1 MEAADREA
9 IRRFWLRGLAQKVD
23 CRKDVR
29 LDQSQSPPG
38 SRLRALRYDCRR
50 LRPPRH
56 DPHHAQAACCKRLFM
71 NPNFPDG
78 LLTPKYLPI
87 MMDRTGSS
95 CLTSLCVNRTPR
107 ITSVTGCRSGR
118 PAFSSPSRAPR
129 LRTRSALGQ
138 SLQIVARRKTLY
150 VCNAPIATKF

>member
-1 MEAADREA
+1 MEAGDREA

-38 SRLRALRYDCRR
+38 SRLRALRYHRRR

-56 DPHHAQAACCKRLFM
+56 DPHHAQAACCKRLVM

-78 LLTPKYLPI
+78 LLKERIDLSFAQEEFRPPDLYPP
-87 MMDRTGSS
+87 
-95 CLTSLCVNRTPR
+95 NRF
-107 ITSVTGCRSGR
+107 
-118 PAFSSPSRAPR
+118 AAPPPE
-129 LRTRSALGQ
+129 
-138 SLQIVARRKTLY
+138 K
-150 VCNAPIATKF
+150 

>member
-1 MEAADREA
+1 MEAGDREA

-38 SRLRALRYDCRR
+38 SRLRALRYHRRR

-56 DPHHAQAACCKRLFM
+56 DPHHAQAACCKRLVM

-78 LLTPKYLPI
+78 LLDNYL
-87 MMDRTGSS
+87 G
-95 CLTSLCVNRTPR
+95 
-107 ITSVTGCRSGR
+107 RSNVG
-118 PAFSSPSRAPR
+118 
-129 LRTRSALGQ
+129 
-138 SLQIVARRKTLY
+138 VY
-150 VCNAPIATKF
+150 ATEFYSIENFFC